1 MALRAGYGTG
11 PYNVA
16 RYGYPQVY
24 EATVADSSAASVTV
38 SGAYTKLATV
48 SVSVTSGASDP
59 RLVKRRVGYGTGPY
73 SEARYGYPEIWE
85 GASAV
90 SVTSSVTQAD
100 YERIKNAA
108 STDASAASTS
118 MVGVRVR
125 LGDIADTSTAT
136 ATAQGFMSI
145 VGAAADSA
153 TASVAINY
161 VRIRPFSASDNAG
174 SEVGT
179 FARYKW
185 IEQINASETWTES
198 DYRGD

>member
-24 EATVADSSAASVTV
+24 EASVADSSAASVTV
-38 SGAYTKLATV
+38 SGSYVFQVSASTTAT
-48 SVSVTSGASDP
+48 STGTS
-59 RLVKRRVGYGTGPY
+59 RLVRRRLGYGTGPY

-100 YERIKNAA
+100 YERIKNAVVA
-108 STDASAASTS
+108 DASAASTA
-118 MVGVRVR
+118 MIGVRVR
-125 LGDIADTSTAT
+125 LGNTADTTSAT

-145 VGAAADSA
+145 VGAAADSV

>member
-24 EATVADSSAASVTV
+24 ESSVADSSAASVTV
-38 SGAYTKLATV
+38 SGSYVFQVSASATA
-48 SVSVTSGASDP
+48 TSTGIS
-59 RLVKRRVGYGTGPY
+59 RLVRRRLGYGTGPY

-108 STDASAASTS
+108 VADSSTSSTS

-136 ATAQGFMSI
+136 GTAQAFLAI
-145 VGAAADSA
+145 VGAAAGAS
-153 TASVAINY
+153 TSSVAINY
-161 VRIRPFSASDNAG
+161 VRIRPFAASDT
-174 SEVGT
+174 SDTEVGT

>member
-24 EATVADSSAASVTV
+24 EASVADSSAASVTV
-38 SGAYTKLATV
+38 SGAYTKLASI

-100 YERIKNAA
+100 YERIKNAV
-108 STDASAASTS
+108 AADTPTSSTS
-118 MVGVRVR
+118 MIGVRVR
-125 LGDIADTSTAT
+125 LGDIADTSTAI

-145 VGAAADSA
+145 VGAAAGSA
-153 TASVAINY
+153 TSSVAINY
-161 VRIRPFSASDNAG
+161 VRIRPFAASDNAG

>member
-38 SGAYTKLATV
+38 SGAYTKLAAV
-48 SVSVTSGASDP
+48 SVNVTSGASDL

-125 LGDIADTSTAT
+125 LGDISDSSVAT
-136 ATAQGFMSI
+136 GSAQAFLAI
-145 VGAAADSA
+145 VGAAA
-153 TASVAINY
+153 TAAASSVAINY
-161 VRIRPFSASDNAG
+161 VRIRPFAASDTSDTDVG
-174 SEVGT
+174 S

>member
-24 EATVADSSAASVTV
+24 EASVADSSVASVTV
-38 SGAYTKLATV
+38 SGSYVFQVSALATA
-48 SVSVTSGASDP
+48 TSAGTS
-59 RLVKRRVGYGTGPY
+59 RLVRRRLGYGTGPY

-100 YERIKNAA
+100 YERIKNAV
-108 STDASAASTS
+108 AADTPTSSTS
-118 MVGVRVR
+118 MIGVRVR
-125 LGDIADTSTAT
+125 LGDIADTSTAI

-145 VGAAADSA
+145 VGAAAGSA
-153 TASVAINY
+153 TSSVAINY
-161 VRIRPFSASDNAG
+161 VRIRPFAASDNAG

>member
-24 EATVADSSAASVTV
+24 ESSVADSSAVSVTV
-38 SGAYTKLATV
+38 SGSYVFQVSASTTAT
-48 SVSVTSGASDP
+48 STGTS
-59 RLVKRRVGYGTGPY
+59 RLVRRRLGYGTGPY

-100 YERIKNAA
+100 YELIKNAA
-108 STDASAASTS
+108 VADSSTSSTS

-136 ATAQGFMSI
+136 GTAQAFLAI
-145 VGAAADSA
+145 VGAAAGSA
-153 TASVAINY
+153 TSSVAINY

>member
-24 EATVADSSAASVTV
+24 EASVADSSAASVTV
-38 SGAYTKLATV
+38 SGSYVFQVSASATA
-48 SVSVTSGASDP
+48 TSTGIS
-59 RLVKRRVGYGTGPY
+59 RLVRRRLGYGTGPY

-100 YERIKNAA
+100 YERIKNAVVA
-108 STDASAASTS
+108 DSSTSSTS

-136 ATAQGFMSI
+136 FSAQAFLAI
-145 VGAAADSA
+145 VGAAAGSA
-153 TASVAINY
+153 TSSVAINY
-161 VRIRPFSASDNAG
+161 VRIRPFAASDNAG

>member
-24 EATVADSSAASVTV
+24 ESSVADSSAASVTV

-48 SVSVTSGASDP
+48 SVNVTSGASDP

-108 STDASAASTS
+108 VADSSTSSTS

-145 VGAAADSA
+145 VGAAAGSA
-153 TASVAINY
+153 TSSVAINY
-161 VRIRPFSASDNAG
+161 VRIRPFAASDT
-174 SEVGT
+174 SDTEVGT

-185 IEQINASETWTES
+185 IEQINASETWAES

>member
-24 EATVADSSAASVTV
+24 ESSVADSSAASVTV
-38 SGAYTKLATV
+38 SGSYVFQVSASATA
-48 SVSVTSGASDP
+48 TSTGIS
-59 RLVKRRVGYGTGPY
+59 RLVRRRLGYGTGPY

-108 STDASAASTS
+108 VADSSTSSTS

-136 ATAQGFMSI
+136 GTAQAFLAI
-145 VGAAADSA
+145 VGAAAGAS

-161 VRIRPFSASDNAG
+161 VRIRPFAASDT
-174 SEVGT
+174 SDTEVGT

>member
-24 EATVADSSAASVTV
+24 ESSVADSSAASVTV
-38 SGAYTKLATV
+38 SGSYVFQVSALATA
-48 SVSVTSGASDP
+48 TSTGTS
-59 RLVKRRVGYGTGPY
+59 RLVRRRLGYGTGPY

-100 YERIKNAA
+100 YERIQNSAVA
-108 STDASAASTS
+108 DSSTSSTS

-136 ATAQGFMSI
+136 VAAQAFLAI
-145 VGAAADSA
+145 VGAAAGSA
-153 TASVAINY
+153 TSSVAINY
-161 VRIRPFSASDNAG
+161 VRIRPFAASDT
-174 SEVGT
+174 SDTEVGT

-185 IEQINASETWTES
+185 IEQIKASETWTES
-198 DYRGD
+198 DYRGN

>member
-24 EATVADSSAASVTV
+24 EASVADSSAASVTV
-38 SGAYTKLATV
+38 SGSYVFQVSASTTAT
-48 SVSVTSGASDP
+48 SAGTS
-59 RLVKRRVGYGTGPY
+59 RLVRRRLGYGTGPY

-125 LGDIADTSTAT
+125 LGDISDSSVAT
-136 ATAQGFMSI
+136 GSAQAFLAI
-145 VGAAADSA
+145 VGAAA
-153 TASVAINY
+153 TAAASSVAINY
-161 VRIRPFSASDNAG
+161 VRIRPFAASDTSDTDVG
-174 SEVGT
+174 S

>member
-38 SGAYTKLATV
+38 SGSYVFQVSALATA
-48 SVSVTSGASDP
+48 TSAGTS
-59 RLVKRRVGYGTGPY
+59 RLVRRRLGYGTGLY

-136 ATAQGFMSI
+136 GTAQGFMSI
-145 VGAAADSA
+145 VGAAAGAS
-153 TASVAINY
+153 TASIAVNY
-161 VRIRPFSASDNAG
+161 VRIRPFAASDT
-174 SEVGT
+174 SDTEVGT

>member
-24 EATVADSSAASVTV
+24 ESSVADSSVASVTV
-38 SGAYTKLATV
+38 SGSYVFQVSALATA
-48 SVSVTSGASDP
+48 TSAGTS
-59 RLVKRRVGYGTGPY
+59 RLVRRRLGYGTGPY

-136 ATAQGFMSI
+136 GTAQGFMSI

-174 SEVGT
+174 SDVGT

>member
-24 EATVADSSAASVTV
+24 EVTVADSSAASVTV
-38 SGAYTKLATV
+38 SGYYVFQVSASTTAT
-48 SVSVTSGASDP
+48 STGTS
-59 RLVKRRVGYGTGPY
+59 RLVRRRLGYGTGPY

-90 SVTSSVTQAD
+90 SVTSSVTQTD
-100 YERIKNAA
+100 YERIKNAVVA
-108 STDASAASTS
+108 DASAASTA
-118 MVGVRVR
+118 MIGVRVR
-125 LGDIADTSTAT
+125 LGNTADTTSAT
-136 ATAQGFMSI
+136 AAAQGFMSI
-145 VGAAADSA
+145 VGAAVDSV

>member
-38 SGAYTKLATV
+38 SGSYVFQVSASTTAT
-48 SVSVTSGASDP
+48 SAGTS
-59 RLVKRRVGYGTGPY
+59 RLVRRRLGYGTGPY

-125 LGDIADTSTAT
+125 LGDISDSSVAT
-136 ATAQGFMSI
+136 GSAQAFLAI
-145 VGAAADSA
+145 VGAAA
-153 TASVAINY
+153 TAAASSVAINY
-161 VRIRPFSASDNAG
+161 VRIRPFAASDTSDTDVG
-174 SEVGT
+174 S

>member
-38 SGAYTKLATV
+38 SGAYTRLATV
-48 SVSVTSGASDP
+48 SVNITSGASDP
-59 RLVKRRVGYGTGPY
+59 RLVQRRVGYGTGPY

-136 ATAQGFMSI
+136 GTAQGFMSI

>member
-136 ATAQGFMSI
+136 GTAQAFLAI
-145 VGAAADSA
+145 VGAAAGSA
-153 TASVAINY
+153 TSSVAINY
-161 VRIRPFSASDNAG
+161 VRIRPFSASDSAG
-174 SEVGT
+174 SDIGT

>member
-24 EATVADSSAASVTV
+24 ESSVADSSVASVTV
-38 SGAYTKLATV
+38 SGSYVFQVSALATA
-48 SVSVTSGASDP
+48 TSAGTS
-59 RLVKRRVGYGTGPY
+59 RLVRRRLGYGTGPY

-100 YERIKNAA
+100 YERIKNAV
-108 STDASAASTS
+108 AADTPTSSTS
-118 MVGVRVR
+118 MIGVRVR
-125 LGDIADTSTAT
+125 LGDIADTSTAI

-145 VGAAADSA
+145 VGAAAGSA
-153 TASVAINY
+153 TSSVAINY
-161 VRIRPFSASDNAG
+161 VRIRPFAASDNAG

>member
-24 EATVADSSAASVTV
+24 ESSVADSSAVSVTV
-38 SGAYTKLATV
+38 SGSYVFQVSALATA
-48 SVSVTSGASDP
+48 TSAGTS
-59 RLVKRRVGYGTGPY
+59 RLVRRRLGYGTGPY

-100 YERIKNAA
+100 YERIKNAVVA
-108 STDASAASTS
+108 DASAASTA
-118 MVGVRVR
+118 MIGVRVR
-125 LGDIADTSTAT
+125 LGNTADTTSAT

-153 TASVAINY
+153 TSSVAINY

-179 FARYKW
+179 FSRYKW

>member
-48 SVSVTSGASDP
+48 SVNITSGASDP

-136 ATAQGFMSI
+136 GTAQGFMSI

-153 TASVAINY
+153 TASVSINY
-161 VRIRPFSASDNAG
+161 VRILN
-174 SEVGT
+174 
-179 FARYKW
+179 
-185 IEQINASETWTES
+185 
-198 DYRGD
+198 

>member
-24 EATVADSSAASVTV
+24 EATVADSTAASVVV
-38 SGAYTKLATV
+38 SGAYTKLFSATV
-48 SVSVTSGASDP
+48 NVVSGASDP

-100 YERIKNAA
+100 YERIKNAVVDD
-108 STDASAASTS
+108 SSAASTS

-125 LGDIADTSTAT
+125 LGDVADTSTAT
-136 ATAQGFMSI
+136 GTAQAFLAI
-145 VGAAADSA
+145 VGAAATAAS
-153 TASVAINY
+153 ASVAINY
-161 VRIRPFSASDNAG
+161 VRIRPFAASDTAD
-174 SEVGT
+174 SDVGT

>member
-24 EATVADSSAASVTV
+24 ESSVADSSAASVTV
-38 SGAYTKLATV
+38 SGSYVFQVSASTTAT
-48 SVSVTSGASDP
+48 STGTS
-59 RLVKRRVGYGTGPY
+59 RLVRRRLGYGTGPY

-100 YERIKNAA
+100 YERIKNAVVA
-108 STDASAASTS
+108 DTPTSSTS

-136 ATAQGFMSI
+136 GTAQAFLAI
-145 VGAAADSA
+145 VGAAAGSA
-153 TASVAINY
+153 TSSVAINY
-161 VRIRPFSASDNAG
+161 VRIRPFAASDNADT
-174 SEVGT
+174 EVGT

>member
-24 EATVADSSAASVTV
+24 ESSVADSSAASVTV
-38 SGAYTKLATV
+38 SGFYVFQVSASTTAT
-48 SVSVTSGASDP
+48 SAGTS
-59 RLVKRRVGYGTGPY
+59 RLVRRRLGYGTGPY

-100 YERIKNAA
+100 YERIQNSAVA
-108 STDASAASTS
+108 DASAASTA

-136 ATAQGFMSI
+136 GTAQAFLAI
-145 VGAAADSA
+145 VGTAAAAS
-153 TASVAINY
+153 TSSVAINY
-161 VRIRPFSASDNAG
+161 VRIRPFAASDT
-174 SEVGT
+174 SDTDVGT

>member
-24 EATVADSSAASVTV
+24 EASVADSSAASVTV
-38 SGAYTKLATV
+38 SGSYVFQVSALATA
-48 SVSVTSGASDP
+48 TSTGTS
-59 RLVKRRVGYGTGPY
+59 RLVRRRLGYGTGPY

-100 YERIKNAA
+100 YERIQNSAVA
-108 STDASAASTS
+108 DSSTSSTS

-136 ATAQGFMSI
+136 GTAQAFLAI
-145 VGAAADSA
+145 VGAAAGSA
-153 TASVAINY
+153 TSSVAINY
-161 VRIRPFSASDNAG
+161 VRIRPFAASDNAG

>member
-24 EATVADSSAASVTV
+24 ESSVADSSAASVTV
-38 SGAYTKLATV
+38 SGSYVFQVSASATA
-48 SVSVTSGASDP
+48 TSTGIS
-59 RLVKRRVGYGTGPY
+59 RLVRRRLGYGTGPY

-100 YERIKNAA
+100 YERIKNAV
-108 STDASAASTS
+108 AADTPTSSTS

-125 LGDIADTSTAT
+125 LGDIADTSTAI

-145 VGAAADSA
+145 VGAAAGSA
-153 TASVAINY
+153 TSSVAINY
-161 VRIRPFSASDNAG
+161 VRIRPFAASDT
-174 SEVGT
+174 SDTEVGT

>member
-24 EATVADSSAASVTV
+24 EASVADSSAASVTV
-38 SGAYTKLATV
+38 SGAYTKLASI

-100 YERIKNAA
+100 YELIKNAV
-108 STDASAASTS
+108 AADTPTSSTS
-118 MVGVRVR
+118 MIGVRVR
-125 LGDIADTSTAT
+125 LGDIADTSTAI

-145 VGAAADSA
+145 VGAAAGSA
-153 TASVAINY
+153 TSSVAINY
-161 VRIRPFSASDNAG
+161 VRIRPFAASDNAG

>member
-24 EATVADSSAASVTV
+24 ESSVADSSAASVTV
-38 SGAYTKLATV
+38 SGSYVFQVSASTTAT
-48 SVSVTSGASDP
+48 SAGTS
-59 RLVKRRVGYGTGPY
+59 RLVRRRLGYGTGPY

-85 GASAV
+85 GSSAV

-100 YERIKNAA
+100 YERIQNSAVA
-108 STDASAASTS
+108 DSSTSSTS

-136 ATAQGFMSI
+136 GTAQAFLAI
-145 VGAAADSA
+145 VGAAAGAS

-161 VRIRPFSASDNAG
+161 VRIRPFAASDT
-174 SEVGT
+174 SDTDVGT

>member
-24 EATVADSSAASVTV
+24 ESSVADSSAVSVTV
-38 SGAYTKLATV
+38 SGSYVFQVSALATA
-48 SVSVTSGASDP
+48 TSAGTS
-59 RLVKRRVGYGTGPY
+59 RLVRRRLGYGTGPY

-100 YERIKNAA
+100 YERIQNSAVA
-108 STDASAASTS
+108 DSSTSSTS
-118 MVGVRVR
+118 MAGVRVR
-125 LGDIADTSTAT
+125 LGDIADTSIAT
-136 ATAQGFMSI
+136 VSAQAYLAI
-145 VGAAADSA
+145 VGAAAGAS

-161 VRIRPFSASDNAG
+161 VRIRPFSASDT
-174 SEVGT
+174 SDTEVGT

>member
-24 EATVADSSAASVTV
+24 EASVADSSAASVTV
-38 SGAYTKLATV
+38 SGAYTKLASI

-100 YERIKNAA
+100 YERIKNAV
-108 STDASAASTS
+108 AADTPTSSTS
-118 MVGVRVR
+118 MIGVRVR
-125 LGDIADTSTAT
+125 LGDIADTSTAI

-145 VGAAADSA
+145 VGAAAGSA
-153 TASVAINY
+153 TSSVAINY
-161 VRIRPFSASDNAG
+161 VRIRPFAASDT
-174 SEVGT
+174 SDTEVGT

>member
-24 EATVADSSAASVTV
+24 ESSVADSSAASVTV
-38 SGAYTKLATV
+38 SGSYVFQVSALATA
-48 SVSVTSGASDP
+48 TSAGTS
-59 RLVKRRVGYGTGPY
+59 RLVRRRLGYGTGPY

-100 YERIKNAA
+100 YERIKNAV
-108 STDASAASTS
+108 STDASTASTS

-136 ATAQGFMSI
+136 GTAQGFMSI

-153 TASVAINY
+153 TASVSINY
-161 VRIRPFSASDNAG
+161 VRIRPFSASDT
-174 SEVGT
+174 SDTDVGT

>member
-24 EATVADSSAASVTV
+24 EASVADSSAASVTV
-38 SGAYTKLATV
+38 SGSYVFEVSASTTAT
-48 SVSVTSGASDP
+48 STGTL
-59 RLVKRRVGYGTGPY
+59 RLVRRRVGYGTGPY

-100 YERIKNAA
+100 YERIKNAVVA
-108 STDASAASTS
+108 DASAASTA
-118 MVGVRVR
+118 MIGVRVR
-125 LGDIADTSTAT
+125 LGNTADTTSAT

-145 VGAAADSA
+145 VGAAADSV

-161 VRIRPFSASDNAG
+161 VRIRPFSASDTSN
-174 SEVGT
+174 SDVGT

>member
-24 EATVADSSAASVTV
+24 EASVADSSAASVTV
-38 SGAYTKLATV
+38 SGVYV
-48 SVSVTSGASDP
+48 YGGAEYDY
-59 RLVKRRVGYGTGPY
+59 RLRKGYGTGRY
-73 SEARYGYPEIWE
+73 SIARYGYPQLWIA
-85 GASAV
+85 ASAV

-100 YERIKNAA
+100 YDRVRLGGSIDSSN
-108 STDASAASTS
+108 SNVTTI
-118 MVGVRVR
+118 GVRVR
-125 LGDIADTSTAT
+125 LGDITDASVSL

-174 SEVGT
+174 SDVGT

>member
-24 EATVADSSAASVTV
+24 ESSVADSSAASVTV
-38 SGAYTKLATV
+38 SGSYVFQVSASTTAT
-48 SVSVTSGASDP
+48 STGTS
-59 RLVKRRVGYGTGPY
+59 RLVRRRLGYGTGPY

-100 YERIKNAA
+100 YERIKNAVVA
-108 STDASAASTS
+108 DSSTSSTS

-136 ATAQGFMSI
+136 GTAQAFLAI
-145 VGAAADSA
+145 VGEAAGSA
-153 TASVAINY
+153 TSSVAINY
-161 VRIRPFSASDNAG
+161 VRIRPFAASDNAG
-174 SEVGT
+174 SDVGT

>member
-24 EATVADSSAASVTV
+24 EASVADSSVVSVTV

-48 SVSVTSGASDP
+48 SVNVTSGASDP

-100 YERIKNAA
+100 YERIKNAVVA
-108 STDASAASTS
+108 DASAASTT
-118 MVGVRVR
+118 MIGVRVR
-125 LGDIADTSTAT
+125 LGNIADTTSAT
-136 ATAQGFMSI
+136 VTAQGFMSI
-145 VGAAADSA
+145 VGAAAGSV

-161 VRIRPFSASDNAG
+161 DRIRLFSASDDAG

>member
-24 EATVADSSAASVTV
+24 ESSVADSSAASVTV
-38 SGAYTKLATV
+38 SGSYVFQVSASATA
-48 SVSVTSGASDP
+48 TSTGIS
-59 RLVKRRVGYGTGPY
+59 RLVRRRLGYGTGPY

-108 STDASAASTS
+108 VADSSTSSTS

-136 ATAQGFMSI
+136 VAAQAFLAI
-145 VGAAADSA
+145 VGAAAGAS

-161 VRIRPFSASDNAG
+161 VRIRPFAASDNAG

>member
-24 EATVADSSAASVTV
+24 ESSVADSSAASVTV
-38 SGAYTKLATV
+38 SGFYVFQVSASTTAT
-48 SVSVTSGASDP
+48 SAGTS
-59 RLVKRRVGYGTGPY
+59 RLVRRRLGYGTGPY

-100 YERIKNAA
+100 YERIQNSAVA
-108 STDASAASTS
+108 DASAASTA

-136 ATAQGFMSI
+136 GTAQAFLAI
-145 VGAAADSA
+145 VGAAAAAS
-153 TASVAINY
+153 TSSVAINY
-161 VRIRPFSASDNAG
+161 VRIRPFAASDT
-174 SEVGT
+174 SDTDVGT

>member
-24 EATVADSSAASVTV
+24 EASVADSSAASVTV
-38 SGAYTKLATV
+38 SGAYTKLAYI
-48 SVSVTSGASDP
+48 SVSVVSGASDP
-59 RLVKRRVGYGTGPY
+59 RLVKRRVGYCTGPY

-100 YERIKNAA
+100 YERIKNAVVA
-108 STDASAASTS
+108 DTPTSSTS

-125 LGDIADTSTAT
+125 LGGTADTSTAT
-136 ATAQGFMSI
+136 VAAQAFLAI
-145 VGAAADSA
+145 VGAAAGAS

-161 VRIRPFSASDNAG
+161 VRIRPFAASDNAG
-174 SEVGT
+174 SEIGT

>member
-24 EATVADSSAASVTV
+24 ESSVADSSAASVTV
-38 SGAYTKLATV
+38 SGSYVFQVSASATA
-48 SVSVTSGASDP
+48 TSTGIS
-59 RLVKRRVGYGTGPY
+59 RLVRRRLGYGTGPY

-100 YERIKNAA
+100 YERIKNAVVA
-108 STDASAASTS
+108 DSSTSSTS

-136 ATAQGFMSI
+136 FSAQAFLAI
-145 VGAAADSA
+145 VGAAAGSA
-153 TASVAINY
+153 TSSVAINY
-161 VRIRPFSASDNAG
+161 VRIRPFAASDNAG